1 MDQTI
6 AILNQLARE
15 RVIAQY
21 ALGGAVA
28 LLFYTEPANTYDLD
42 VFCLLS
48 ADFGL
53 LITLKPIYDWL
64 RLRGFVEDREHV
76 LIHGIPVQFIPA
88 YNDLVTEA
96 VAQANERSFQNVP
109 VRVVRLEHLLAIM
122 VQTGRTKDRLRA
134 LQVTEEAEYDRNSF
148 AEILQRHGLASR
160 WQTWQIQAD
169 E

>member
-6 AILNQLARE
+6 AILNELVRE
-15 RVIAQY
+15 RVLGQY

-42 VFCLLS
+42 VFCLLPPS
-48 ADFGL
+48 SGPL
-53 LITLKPIYDWL
+53 VTLTPIYDWL
-64 RLRGFVEDREHV
+64 KARGFTEDKEHV

-88 YNDLVTEA
+88 YNELVTEA
-96 VAQANERSFQNVP
+96 VAQAGERTFRNIP

-122 VQTGRTKDRLRA
+122 VQTARAKDRLRA
-134 LQVTEEAEYDRNSF
+134 AQLAEEVQFDRAAL

-160 WQTWQIQAD
+160 WQTWQATD
-169 E
+169 R